1 MATRLP
7 TTTKSLVV
15 RIDQSVTPNGSFIH
29 PAVVQEQDLPELTPG
44 KVLVKINAVAFNHK
58 DLWIRKG
65 TYPWLIDGAVVGSD
79 AAGDQFCSQ
88 CSTSWNR
95 HLSGVVIASSDAQD
109 SLLNRRVFLVPS
121 RGWKD
126 DPDAPEEEHSVL
138 GGAAMYPS
146 GTFSEYIV
154 VERDYVIPIPDHLDD
169 VHAAAWPL
177 GGLTAWRATVVNAA
191 VKPGHNV
198 LITGIGGGVAL
209 LALQFC
215 VALGASV
222 YVTSGNPEK
231 VRKAVELGAK
241 GGVTYQEDDWAA
253 KVHGLL
259 QKDQPSAT
267 FHSIIDSAGNEIME
281 AMWKYLRP
289 GGRLVIYG
297 VTAGPTVTMTMNQ
310 IVMGQRIIASMLG
323 SQKELRDATKFCEE
337 HKIVPPVSHVLEG
350 LENAPKGYDLLNTRE
365 QFGKVIVKI

>member
-1 MATRLP
+1 MATQLP

-15 RIDQSVTPNGSFIH
+15 RIDQSVAPKRLLYPSCC
-29 PAVVQEQDLPELTPG
+29 

-79 AAGDQFCSQ
+79 AAG
-88 CSTSWNR
+88 
-95 HLSGVVIASSDAQD
+95 VVIASSDAQD
-109 SLLNRRVFLVPS
+109 TLLNQRVFLVPS

-222 YVTSGNPEK
+222 
-231 VRKAVELGAK
+231 KAVELGAK
-241 GGVTYQEDDWAA
+241 GGVNYQEDDWAA

-259 QKDQPSAT
+259 QKDHPSGT